1 MKRITKQSQSLTL
14 KQNKHVIINLDELT
28 IIKNEDEILD
38 FINTIDKNVKEA
50 MLGKLSMQNDKDL
63 VVFFTTRSIVIPNEV
78 YYIVLIKIA
87 SSEIKQENG
96 LLLAF
101 SEDINVVSYFLAES
115 SNLTFEEAKNGFSKN
130 DF

>member
-1 MKRITKQSQSLTL
+1 VKRITKQSQSLTL
-14 KQNKHVIINLDELT
+14 KQNKHVVINLDRLN
-28 IIKNEDEILD
+28 IIKNEDEVLD
-38 FINTIDKNVKEA
+38 FINTIDKDVKEA
-50 MLGKLSMQNDKDL
+50 MLNKLSMQNDKDL

-101 SEDINVVSYFLAES
+101 SEDVNVVSYFLAES

>member
-1 MKRITKQSQSLTL
+1 VKRITKQSQSLTL

>member
-1 MKRITKQSQSLTL
+1 M
-14 KQNKHVIINLDELT
+14 VINLDRLN

-38 FINTIDKNVKEA
+38 FINTIDKDVKEA

-78 YYIVLIKIA
+78 YYIILIKIA

-115 SNLTFEEAKNGFSKN
+115 SNLTFEEAKNGFNKN

>member
-1 MKRITKQSQSLTL
+1 VKRITKQSQSLTL
-14 KQNKHVIINLDELT
+14 KQNKHVLINLDRLN
-28 IIKNEDEILD
+28 IIKNEDEVLD
-38 FINTIDKNVKEA
+38 FINTIDKDVKEA
-50 MLGKLSMQNDKDL
+50 MLNKLSMQNDKDL